1 MVSKGYGMLL
11 ETYHYTEK
19 WDKALKSALDSK
31 NTLVIVF
38 ASANVER
45 IKTPLLELSNTFKNS
60 IIIGASTAGEIYM
73 DELFEDSFVV
83 AVMQFQNTRLRNSI
97 CTLIS
102 ADNSYD
108 DGVDI
113 ANDLLADDLKGVF
126 ILSDGLNAN
135 GSKLTEGLSSV
146 IPNNIPITGGLAG
159 DGERFEQTWILVDNK
174 PMTGF
179 VCAVGLYG
187 SHIHIA
193 HASKGGWDKLGI
205 ERIVTKSND
214 NVLYELD
221 KQPALEIYKKYLG
234 DKADGLPATG
244 LLFPL
249 EIRDAADST
258 ESKVRTILAVDE
270 ANQSITF
277 AGDIPEGSHVTLM
290 KANYNRII
298 DGASEAAESLQLDA
312 YKDEEILSL
321 AISCVGRRLVLK
333 SRVEEELE
341 AILDVIPPK
350 AKQIGFYSYGE
361 ISPLAS
367 GKCDLHNQTMTLT
380 LIWESDA

>member
-1 MVSKGYGMLL
+1 MLL
-11 ETYHYTEK
+11 ETYSYTAG
-19 WDKALKSALDSK
+19 WNKALSGALDSK

-38 ASANVER
+38 ASSKVEL
-45 IKTPLLELSNTFKNS
+45 IKKPLLELSAAFHSS
-60 IIIGASTAGEIYM
+60 IIIGASTAGEIYQ
-73 DELFEDSFVV
+73 DELYEDSLV
-83 AVMQFQNTRLRNSI
+83 AAVLKFEKTELRNSI

-102 ADNSYD
+102 AENSYD
-108 DGVDI
+108 DGVNI
-113 ANDLLADDLKGVF
+113 AKDLYNDNLQGVF

-135 GSKLTEGLSSV
+135 GSKLTEGLSAI
-146 IPNNIPITGGLAG
+146 IPKNIPITGGLAG
-159 DGERFEQTWILVDNK
+159 DGDRFEQTWVLVDHK
-174 PMTGF
+174 PMSGF

-187 SHIHIA
+187 ENVHIA
-193 HASKGGWDKLGI
+193 HASKGGWDRLGI
-205 ERIVTKSND
+205 ERIVTKSKN

-234 DKADGLPATG
+234 EKADGLPATG

-249 EIRDAADST
+249 EIRDNIDST
-258 ESKVRTILAVDE
+258 ESKVRTILAVNEDD
-270 ANQSITF
+270 QSITF

-298 DGASEAAESLQLDA
+298 DGASEAAESLNLDGYA
-312 YKDEEILSL
+312 DEEILCI

-341 AILDVIPPK
+341 AILDVIPQK